1 MKSVQQVDQAH
12 VSNVGHE
19 RREGARIR
27 DWRVKLKT
35 NIQFF
40 QRDFGRG
47 GDYMI
52 SNNVELYSQHVL
64 NIGIHYI
71 MVFVFLKFS
80 NKMSL
85 YL

>member
-12 VSNVGHE
+12 VGNVGHE

-35 NIQFF
+35 NFQFF

-47 GDYMI
+47 GDNMI
-52 SNNVELYSQHVL
+52 SNNTG
-64 NIGIHYI
+64 N
-71 MVFVFLKFS
+71 
-80 NKMSL
+80 
-85 YL
+85 